1 MTRSRRGSP
10 ATRKTMNAE
19 VQASPAG
26 EHSRASAQ
34 YIKVVE
40 WSEEDQSY
48 VGYCPGV
55 IGPCCHG
62 DDEVEVFRSLCGIVD
77 EWLAIYRKDNRPL
90 PPPAVGR
97 NVGACLHD
105 AHDSVRQAKQRTI

>member
-1 MTRSRRGSP
+1 MTRSRPGSP

-19 VQASPAG
+19 VEASPAG

-40 WSEEDQSY
+40 WSKEDQSY

-62 DDEVEVFRSLCGIVD
+62 DDEVEVVRSLCGIVD
-77 EWLAIYRKDNRPL
+77 EWLGIYRKDNRTL

-105 AHDSVRQAKQRTI
+105 AHDSVRQAKQRTT